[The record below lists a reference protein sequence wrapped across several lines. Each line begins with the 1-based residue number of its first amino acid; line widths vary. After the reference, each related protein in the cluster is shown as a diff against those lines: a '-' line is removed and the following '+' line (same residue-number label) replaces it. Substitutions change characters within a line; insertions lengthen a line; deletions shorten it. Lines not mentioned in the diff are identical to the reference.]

1 MSNFTLAILYFT
13 DEITVISLVRAEQN
27 YINRFKP
34 EYNLNP
40 LAGNSKG
47 YKHTPES
54 IEKMRKAALG
64 RKHKDEI
71 RKLMSENRKKENN
84 PFYGKRHTLK
94 SLNLIK
100 VAAKNRLNL
109 PNSNT
114 RSLEVEITDLETKT
128 TTVYF
133 SIRKAAKAINSE
145 LKTILRREK
154 QQIEKGENTPYKIDI

>member
-1 MSNFTLAILYFT
+1 MECLIFTLAILEFT
-13 DEITVISLVRAEQN
+13 DEITVISLARAEQK

-64 RKHKDEI
+64 IKHKDEI

-84 PFYGKRHTLK
+84 PFYFCLPCFCAAGI
-94 SLNLIK
+94 SC
-100 VAAKNRLNL
+100 VAFCLFFCLL
-109 PNSNT
+109 P
-114 RSLEVEITDLETKT
+114 LPFAFCCV
-128 TTVYF
+128 
-133 SIRKAAKAINSE
+133 
-145 LKTILRREK
+145 
-154 QQIEKGENTPYKIDI
+154 